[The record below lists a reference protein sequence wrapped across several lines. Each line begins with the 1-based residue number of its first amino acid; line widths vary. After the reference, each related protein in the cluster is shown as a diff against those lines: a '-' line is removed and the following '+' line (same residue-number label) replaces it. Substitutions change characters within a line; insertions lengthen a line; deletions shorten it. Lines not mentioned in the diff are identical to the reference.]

1 MSDNILLQM
10 KNVKK
15 SFGTNV
21 VLTDVNLS
29 VDAGEVVAVLG
40 ENGAGK
46 STLIKILGGI
56 YKADEGEI
64 QISGE
69 TKEITSP
76 AVAAQ
81 NGIAIIHQEII
92 LVPERSI
99 AANVFLGR
107 ELKNSLGLVDKGRME
122 RETQK
127 IIDELN
133 LDLRADQLVSELN
146 MGMQQLVEV
155 IKSISTSAKIIVMDE
170 PTSSLSNAEVDIL
183 FGIVQ
188 KLREN
193 RVGII
198 YISHKMDE
206 IFKISQH
213 IVVLRDGKLVGN
225 VRTEEADRDNLIQLM
240 VGRRL
245 KNYFIRGEH
254 ESQGTSLEVKNFSH
268 NKYFRN
274 VNFYARYGE
283 VVGFFG
289 LVGAGRSEVMKTIF
303 GTYSSAGGDIFLDGE
318 KITIKS
324 PRDSIKRGI
333 AYIPEDRRSEGLVLI
348 KDVKFNM
355 GLASIPD
362 YVNNF
367 RVRNKEWDDLVE
379 KMRKSFSIKFS
390 SSRQKTGDLSGGNQQ
405 KIVLSKWLARNPGII
420 IMDEPTRGIDVGA
433 KAEIYSVINDL
444 ARENKSIIIVSSE
457 LEEIIN
463 ICDRCYVM
471 HEGEITGELDKKDF
485 SQETIMKYAVQ

>member
-1 MSDNILLQM
+1 MSYNSLLEM

-21 VLTDVNLS
+21 VLSDVNLS

-56 YKADEGEI
+56 YKADKGEI
-64 QISGE
+64 CINGE
-69 TKEITSP
+69 TREITSP
-76 AVAAQ
+76 AAAAQ

-107 ELKNSLGLVDKGRME
+107 EPKNFLGMVDKNRME

-133 LDLRADQLVSELN
+133 LDLQADQLVSELN

-155 IKSISTSAKIIVMDE
+155 IKSISTNAKIIVMDE
-170 PTSSLSNAEVDIL
+170 PTSSLSNAEVEIL

-193 RVGII
+193 KVGII

-213 IVVLRDGKLVGN
+213 IVVLRDGKMVGD

-240 VGRRL
+240 VGKRL

-254 ESQGTSLEVKNFSH
+254 ESQGIALEVKNLSH

-274 VNFYARYGE
+274 INFYARYGE

-303 GTYSSAGGDIFLDGE
+303 GTYSSTEGDVFLDE
-318 KITIKS
+318 KKITIKS
-324 PRDSIKRGI
+324 PSDSIKRGI

-355 GLASIPD
+355 GLVSIPD
-362 YVNNF
+362 YVKNLH
-367 RVRNKEWDDLVE
+367 VRDKEWDDMVE
-379 KMRKSFSIKFS
+379 KMRKKFSIKFS
-390 SSRQKTGDLSGGNQQ
+390 SSSQKTGDLSGGNQQ
-405 KIVLSKWLARNPGII
+405 KIVLSKWLSRNPGII

-433 KAEIYSVINDL
+433 KAEIYSAINDL

-471 HEGEITGELDKKDF
+471 HEGKITGELDKKEF
-485 SQETIMKYAVQ
+485 FQESIMKYAVQ